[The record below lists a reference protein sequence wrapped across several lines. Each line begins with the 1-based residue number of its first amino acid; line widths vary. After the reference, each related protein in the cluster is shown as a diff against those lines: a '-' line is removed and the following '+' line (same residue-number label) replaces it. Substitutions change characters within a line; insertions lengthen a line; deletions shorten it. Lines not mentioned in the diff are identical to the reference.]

1 MPKPNRTN
9 VPRELFDSNEIDGS
23 IQCDWYIVPI
33 AVLVTL
39 VVLII
44 ITGPDQFIEVM
55 SDFIVGVRN

>member
-1 MPKPNRTN
+1 MNNIYDKDWE
-9 VPRELFDSNEIDGS
+9 VDGH
-23 IQCDWYIVPI
+23 IENDWYIVLV

-55 SDFIVGVRN
+55 SDFIVGIRN